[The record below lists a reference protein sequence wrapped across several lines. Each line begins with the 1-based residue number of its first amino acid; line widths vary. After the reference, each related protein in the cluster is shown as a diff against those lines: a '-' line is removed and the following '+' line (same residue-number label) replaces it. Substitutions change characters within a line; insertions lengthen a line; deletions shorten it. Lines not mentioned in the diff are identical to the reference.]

1 MNYLF
6 IKQKVSK
13 LDQLYSVKPY
23 WSIGRT
29 PDFQSEGPG
38 SIPGYG
44 AFLFY
49 FKKFWYILYIIKT
62 TDNIAQKR
70 CKIYMKN
77 NYFILSLFL
86 KIVQNETD

>member
-6 IKQKVSK
+6 IKQKLSK

-44 AFLFY
+44 AFF
-49 FKKFWYILYIIKT
+49 T
-62 TDNIAQKR
+62 T
-70 CKIYMKN
+70 
-77 NYFILSLFL
+77 
-86 KIVQNETD
+86 